1 MAASSTPYPVHEA
14 SGSTQ
19 SASRTWTNPTR
30 MMKTLELG
38 NVPLEQDLV
47 QRRNEREHDRAAEGV
62 QYPDHRGGLARPE
75 AELRKGLLKARC
87 RRCAPG

>member
-38 NVPLEQDLV
+38 MYLWSRTLSSVETNANMTALP
-47 QRRNEREHDRAAEGV
+47 RAYSTQIIVG
-62 QYPDHRGGLARPE
+62 D
-75 AELRKGLLKARC
+75 
-87 RRCAPG
+87 